1 MTEVPQIP
9 EQLTFK
15 LLYGLLEGTATG
27 SLAISC
33 LFALGVL
40 ILFGRGIAGMVNMY
54 RARSNSAVKKRK

>member
-1 MTEVPQIP
+1 MNEIP

-15 LLYGLLEGTATG
+15 LLFGLLEGSATG

-40 ILFGRGIAGMVNMY
+40 ILIKGIAGLVNIY
-54 RARSNSAVKKRK
+54 RARADISQKKRK